1 MNRTV
6 HELHSS
12 AHMDSEGTHV
22 RVEERREQWRMGRIL
37 VRLTWGW
44 VDADGVFHARKHS
57 EHPSAVIEDLS
68 SFLSGG
74 TLSGGTNDV
83 QSELREDLQD
93 QAEADV
99 LDYLD
104 THSLWPTQ
112 N

>member
-1 MNRTV
+1 MERTI
-6 HELHSS
+6 HQLPSS
-12 AHMDSEGTHV
+12 AQIGSEGTHV

-44 VDADGVFHARKHS
+44 VDADGVFRERKHS
-57 EHPSAVIEDLS
+57 EHPSAVIEEVSAFLNAS
-68 SFLSGG
+68 S
-74 TLSGGTNDV
+74 LSGGTNDV